1 MENKTN
7 LIVWMNQPSH
17 HQSQFFK
24 ALNNKFEYF
33 KVYYYG
39 TVSQDRQEMGW
50 TTDIVL
56 NDYEEYIDC
65 NNYDLDLEVMKN
77 YIHIIPGYGHPLLLK
92 LRKFFSENGIKWIH
106 WSEKSSQGW
115 KWYISYPRKFLHAYY
130 VNKYALGALAI
141 GEHAK
146 KDFIKWGI
154 NEDKIEILS
163 YSFNTMEEIEPDSEI
178 IKFKA
183 NRKAF
188 LFVGS
193 LYPLKGIDLLIK
205 AFAEKYNNNPDWC
218 LVLVGNEKN
227 GFNYRQLIASLG
239 IEKQVMFR
247 GVIPAKDIYSAYSAS
262 DVFVLPSRYD
272 GWGMVVNEAIYCGL
286 PVIASDAVGAS
297 AHLVTPEN
305 GYIFQSNKFI
315 DLANCMKQYQD
326 DILLKY
332 HSKNSKKVFDLF
344 KSDLFAE
351 KLLKIISGWNYQ

>member
-39 TVSQDRQEMGW
+39 TVSQERQEMGW

-56 NDYEEYIDC
+56 NDYEEYIDYS
-65 NNYDLDLEVMKN
+65 NYDLNLEDMKN
-77 YIHIIPGYGHPLLLK
+77 CTHILPGYGHPLLLK
-92 LRKFFSENGIKWIH
+92 LRKLFSENGIKWIH
-106 WSEKSSQGW
+106 WSEKASQGW
-115 KWYISYPRKFLHAYY
+115 KWYISYHRKALHAYY

-146 KDFIKWGI
+146 KDFIKWGM
-154 NEDKIEILS
+154 NEDKIGILP
-163 YSFNTMEEIEPDSEI
+163 YSFNTMKEIDADSEI
-178 IKFKA
+178 INFKG

-205 AFAEKYNNNPDWC
+205 AFSGKYKNNPDWC
-218 LVLVGNEKN
+218 LILVGNEKK
-227 GFNYRQLIASLG
+227 GFNYRHLITSLG

-247 GVIPAKDIYSAYSAS
+247 GIIPAEDIYSAYSAS

-272 GWGMVVNEAIYCGL
+272 GWGMVVNEAAYCGL
-286 PVIASDAVGAS
+286 PVITSDAVGAS
-297 AHLVTPEN
+297 SHLIGPEN
-305 GYIFQSNKFI
+305 GLIFKSNNI
-315 DLANCMKQYQD
+315 VDLANCMEKYQD
-326 DILLKY
+326 DNFLNFHAMNSRKIFELYKSDVLSEKLFNIIKFWY
-332 HSKNSKKVFDLF
+332 HS
-344 KSDLFAE
+344 
-351 KLLKIISGWNYQ
+351 